1 MSCPLRVDLAGGL
14 YHVTSRGD
22 GLDDSYHFE
31 SDRVYWL
38 DVSRRVR
45 LYDSAA
51 GRGRCCVA
59 RPDPWLRIIRA
70 VRSLVERGKCRVH
83 YIGCSGIAIHCR
95 SFFEGDEMKK
105 LLLAVVIGLVSLT
118 TGCASIVT
126 GQNQSLSVETRQK
139 GKQVVGANC
148 KLSNNKGIW
157 YVITPG
163 STTVQRSYEDLAVRC
178 EKDGIDP
185 GIANV
190 KSSTKA
196 MAFGNII
203 FGGIIGA
210 GVDMASGSAYDY
222 PSLITV
228 EMGETSLIAPPPK
241 AEATQQ
247 SQASKN

>member
-1 MSCPLRVDLAGGL
+1 
-14 YHVTSRGD
+14 
-22 GLDDSYHFE
+22 
-31 SDRVYWL
+31 
-38 DVSRRVR
+38 
-45 LYDSAA
+45 
-51 GRGRCCVA
+51 
-59 RPDPWLRIIRA
+59 
-70 VRSLVERGKCRVH
+70 
-83 YIGCSGIAIHCR
+83 
-95 SFFEGDEMKK
+95 MKK